1 MNRVA
6 TFPLLQLLLHT
17 RIYAT
22 QCHPV
27 CKRWTTTTALQQKA
41 IKNPCLVMMPY
52 FDHRWGLSFI
62 VARYYA
68 KKAETAP
75 LSNETADTNKNTT
88 SSEETRGIRI
98 AKYIALSGLASR
110 RAAEELIQQGKVTL
124 DGNPVDSPTVKVLP
138 GQRVHVAG
146 RLVRPAQPR
155 LFLHYKKRDI
165 VVTRTPSSE
174 NEKALFP
181 LLEKKGL
188 PPLQAVGTLDPS
200 SEGLLLLTTHGHLK
214 SELENAMKY
223 FNTTLRVRVFQATP
237 AKIAKLEKGVLY
249 AGRKYAINVVN
260 KTEKEGANIWLTI
273 TTKLNYVIV
282 KETLK
287 LLGMD
292 VSRLIRTELGPFK
305 LDGLQPGD
313 TLELSLKNLNR
324 ISNILKDIRETTAE
338 ENATDETNNK
348 QQDDMGKRQKYLTKH
363 KQKIDIKKGS
373 AKMIDKNQNKR
384 EEQRPESNE
393 KESKQETSEQR
404 QQNKVANLKKHV
416 LPTKSKEK
424 ENQNTDVA
432 QLNANNQIGN
442 EYTTKPKNKKKQQTA
457 SQQQQPLQ
465 PQPHSQLQPQQQPS
479 SHPSQEQQPLPP
491 QIQPQSPLSP
501 SQAQQTSSYLS
512 QQQQANESIKE
523 NLPTTKG

>member
-223 FNTTLRVRVFQATP
+223 FNTTLRVRVFQ
-237 AKIAKLEKGVLY
+237 VFF
-249 AGRKYAINVVN
+249 
-260 KTEKEGANIWLTI
+260 
-273 TTKLNYVIV
+273 LNF
-282 KETLK
+282 E
-287 LLGMD
+287 
-292 VSRLIRTELGPFK
+292 
-305 LDGLQPGD
+305 
-313 TLELSLKNLNR
+313 
-324 ISNILKDIRETTAE
+324 
-338 ENATDETNNK
+338 
-348 QQDDMGKRQKYLTKH
+348 
-363 KQKIDIKKGS
+363 
-373 AKMIDKNQNKR
+373 
-384 EEQRPESNE
+384 
-393 KESKQETSEQR
+393 
-404 QQNKVANLKKHV
+404 
-416 LPTKSKEK
+416 
-424 ENQNTDVA
+424 
-432 QLNANNQIGN
+432 
-442 EYTTKPKNKKKQQTA
+442 
-457 SQQQQPLQ
+457 
-465 PQPHSQLQPQQQPS
+465 SQL
-479 SHPSQEQQPLPP
+479 
-491 QIQPQSPLSP
+491 IQ
-501 SQAQQTSSYLS
+501 
-512 QQQQANESIKE
+512 K
-523 NLPTTKG
+523 K